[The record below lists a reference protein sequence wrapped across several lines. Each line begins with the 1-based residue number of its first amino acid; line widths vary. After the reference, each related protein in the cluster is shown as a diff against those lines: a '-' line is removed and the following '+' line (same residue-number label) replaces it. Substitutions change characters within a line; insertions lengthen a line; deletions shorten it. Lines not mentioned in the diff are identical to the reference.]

1 MYVMVSVLQ
10 CSTTVTVDTTIY
22 FTAKRLCVILY
33 SACIVKVGIGMI
45 GFATGMKIMTDVHK
59 IKQILGRMLSERCCV
74 KLHLKLISCGS
85 GSSKFSGNFEHVFF
99 FAE

>member
-45 GFATGMKIMTDVHK
+45 GFATGMKIMTDV
-59 IKQILGRMLSERCCV
+59 QANLGAYV
-74 KLHLKLISCGS
+74 I
-85 GSSKFSGNFEHVFF
+85 
-99 FAE
+99 